1 MNTRSDKTILI
12 CDDEPNIRE
21 SIRYAAVKEGYQYKM
36 VEDGLAAYET
46 ACADVPDLVVLDV
59 GMPSLTGYEVC
70 KKLRQKP
77 EMDQTKVLIL
87 TAFGQ
92 AEDKVKAF
100 NVGATDFMTKPFSPR
115 ELRAKLNE
123 LLDE

>member
-1 MNTRSDKTILI
+1 MNSRSNKTILI
-12 CDDEPNIRE
+12 CDDESNIRE
-21 SIRYAAVKEGYQYKM
+21 SIRYAAAKEGYQYKM
-36 VEDGLAAYET
+36 VNDGLAAYDT
-46 ACADVPDLVVLDV
+46 ACSDIPDLVVLDV
-59 GMPSLTGYEVC
+59 GMPILTGYEVC
-70 KKLRQKP
+70 EKLRQRP
-77 EMDQTKVLIL
+77 EMEKTKILIL